1 MWLTTHGDED
11 EVFWSYRDLALFL
24 GLAAPCLIGGALAV
38 RVALLSLYI
47 STPHKALELLPGQF
61 LGYGL
66 LYLWL
71 ALIFRFEYR
80 RPFWRS
86 LAWRWPKVRI
96 PTIVGLGSLLAFSI
110 AILGALL
117 RTPEAPTP
125 MKELLSDRTSLL
137 AVAIVGST
145 LGPLCEELAFRGFMQ
160 PLFIRSL
167 GVAPG
172 IFLSAL
178 GFGLLHLP
186 QYGYTWQHGVL
197 ITLAGAGFGWMRW
210 ISRSTLGSAMMHSA
224 YNLTLFLGF
233 FAGGSKIPQS
243 W

>member
-1 MWLTTHGDED
+1 MRLTIGGED
-11 EVFWSYRDLALFL
+11 EVFWNYRDLVLFL
-24 GLAAPCLIGGALAV
+24 GLAAPCLLGGALLAK
-38 RVALLSLYI
+38 VALLALYV
-47 STPHKALELLPGQF
+47 STSHKALELLPGQF
-61 LGYGL
+61 IGYAL
-66 LYLWL
+66 LYAAL
-71 ALIFRFEYR
+71 AFIFRFEYE

-86 LAWRWPKVRI
+86 LGWRWPEFRI
-96 PTIVGLGSLLAFSI
+96 PSTIVLGFLLAFTI
-110 AILGALL
+110 AILGVLL
-117 RTPEAPTP
+117 KTPEVPAP
-125 MKELLSDRTSLL
+125 MRELLNDRSSLL
-137 AVAIVGST
+137 AVAIAGVT
-145 LGPLCEELAFRGFMQ
+145 IGPLCEELAFRGFMQ

-167 GVAPG
+167 GVVPG

-186 QYGYTWQHGVL
+186 QYGYNWQHGVL

-210 ISRSTLGSAMMHSA
+210 ISGSTVGSTIMHAA

>member
-1 MWLTTHGDED
+1 MQLIASGED
-11 EVFWSYRDLALFL
+11 EVFWNYRDLALFL
-24 GLAAPCLIGGALAV
+24 GLAAPCLLVGALLAK
-38 RVALLSLYI
+38 VALLALYVNT
-47 STPHKALELLPGQF
+47 SHKALELLPGQF
-61 LGYGL
+61 IGYAL
-66 LYLWL
+66 LYMAL
-71 ALIFRFEYR
+71 AFLFRFEYE

-86 LAWRWPKVRI
+86 LGWRRPRYRAPSI
-96 PTIVGLGSLLAFSI
+96 IALGSTLAFVV

-117 RTPEAPTP
+117 KTPEVPAP
-125 MKELLSDRTSLL
+125 MKDLLSDRSSLL
-137 AVAIVGST
+137 AVAVAGVT
-145 LGPLCEELAFRGFMQ
+145 VGPLCEELAFRGLMQ

-186 QYGYTWQHGVL
+186 QYGFDWQHGVL

-210 ISRSTLGSAMMHSA
+210 ISGSTLGSTIMHAA
-224 YNLTLFLGF
+224 YNATLFFGF
-233 FAGGSKIPQS
+233 LAAGSKVPQS

>member
-1 MWLTTHGDED
+1 MWITTQDED
-11 EVFWSYRDLALFL
+11 DVFWSYRDLALFI
-24 GLAAPCLIGGALAV
+24 GLAIPCLLGGSLIVKGALLA
-38 RVALLSLYI
+38 LYI

-66 LYLWL
+66 LYIGL
-71 ALIFRFEYR
+71 ALIFRLEYH

-86 LAWRWPKVRI
+86 LGWRHPTGFGI
-96 PTIVGLGSLLAFSI
+96 PFIAVTGSMQAFAI

-117 RTPEAPTP
+117 KTPETHGP
-125 MKELLSDRTSLL
+125 MEQLLSDRISLIL
-137 AVAIVGST
+137 VAIFGVT
-145 LGPLCEELAFRGFMQ
+145 LGPVCEELAFRGFMQ
-160 PLFIRSL
+160 PLFLRSL

-172 IFLSAL
+172 IVLSGLA
-178 GFGLLHLP
+178 FGLLHLP

-197 ITLAGAGFGWMRW
+197 ITLAGVGFGWMR
-210 ISRSTLGSAMMHSA
+210 SASGSTLGSTIMHSA

-233 FAGGSKIPQS
+233 FAGGSKAPHT